1 MCAAGAVQP
10 MRRED
15 LRGTCWQPCKADGS
29 GFETEGC
36 GELTCDGKTADHGN
50 LRRKGTEMVGARR
63 EWHGTRS
70 SFRGLLW
77 RVKAHTHARFAH
89 GLCVGSLPFCR
100 T

>member
-1 MCAAGAVQP
+1 

-50 LRRKGTEMVGARR
+50 LRRKDTEMVGARR
-63 EWHGTRS
+63 EGM
-70 SFRGLLW
+70 
-77 RVKAHTHARFAH
+77 ARAAASGGYF
-89 GLCVGSLPFCR
+89 GG
-100 T
+100 